1 MQRPSLPDFVLQVRH
16 HHSIALPDGRVI
28 DGDKSLAI
36 MQEQYQQTFEPLSL
50 SGKSVVDF
58 GTWSGAFAVEAVQRG
73 AGKVVGVDQ
82 VVWKDANQR
91 EVFKFVTK
99 SFGYDIP
106 DIECDLDASPLD
118 LSPLGEFDISLFLG
132 VFYHL
137 KDPIAAIREIAKLTR
152 EALVVETYVTD
163 QSPAKPPAMIF
174 YPRDELAGDPTN
186 WWGPNVAC
194 VRELLLVAGFK
205 KVHMIQGSAL
215 NRAVFHAFR

>member
-36 MQEQYQQTFEPLSL
+36 MQEQYQQTFGPLSL

-118 LSPLGEFDISLFLG
+118 ISPLGEFDISLFLA
-132 VFYHL
+132 YSTIL
-137 KDPIAAIREIAKLTR
+137 K
-152 EALVVETYVTD
+152 V
-163 QSPAKPPAMIF
+163 
-174 YPRDELAGDPTN
+174 
-186 WWGPNVAC
+186 
-194 VRELLLVAGFK
+194 LLLQSAKSQNSHGRHWWSRPTLRISRPLLRRPWCSLRRWWSPGRPTGRSCHGDRAG
-205 KVHMIQGSAL
+205 VMPP
-215 NRAVFHAFR
+215 RPPCR